1 MFAIG
6 VYGLD
11 LNSPSVTYFDV
22 SLYQGFYTPIFNPI
36 NETKIPLE
44 KCT

>member
-22 SLYQGFYTPIFNPI
+22 SLYQSFYTPLFNVI
-36 NETKIPLE
+36 NETKIPLV